1 MRKVTES
8 ASLTKRIR
16 RFKQK
21 ERKIV
26 FMSITV
32 LILTLSALILLM
44 MLELF
49 CCRFKGQSKK
59 ATYCIGSM
67 ISLIIIFLC
76 WWSDIKK
83 EAVIVAVSFVCYFGI
98 TITLKLTT
106 SFFVLGKNDKFDLR
120 AFIDLLCYNIQLF
133 LMSPDYVITKVCKDI
148 IWQAKDDRRKKMIQC
163 FNIENLLLS
172 IVLINFVSSFAKYVQ
187 LPTFNR
193 CLIVFLIIRIVS
205 RSVEIVIS
213 FVNDVCSSERKVS
226 SLNKHDRIALA
237 FTSILEL
244 VVLSIGIGYSCNP
257 EKGISNAVFE
267 ALNIIGNLPSSE
279 GELSCDKIA
288 MLFNALGCFT
298 LIGTVISSYIGE
310 SGKDTNK

>member
-1 MRKVTES
+1 MET
-8 ASLTKRIR
+8 AI
-16 RFKQK
+16 F
-21 ERKIV
+21 I
-26 FMSITV
+26 
-32 LILTLSALILLM
+32 LILSVLILLM
-44 MLELF
+44 MLELL

-59 ATYCIGSM
+59 AIYCIGSM

-76 WWSDIKK
+76 WWSNIKK
-83 EAVIVAVSFVCYFGI
+83 EAAIVAVSLVCYFGI
-98 TITLKLTT
+98 TIALKLIT
-106 SFFVLGKNDKFDLR
+106 SFLVLGKNDKFDLR
-120 AFIDLLCYNIQLF
+120 AFVNLLCYDIQLM

-148 IWQAKDDRRKKMIQC
+148 VWQTEGDRRKKIIQC

-172 IVLINFVSSFAKYVQ
+172 IVLITFVSSFAKYGQ
-187 LPTFNR
+187 LPTFSR

-213 FVNDVCSSERKVS
+213 FVNDVCSNERKATP
-226 SLNKHDRIALA
+226 LNKHDRIALA

-244 VVLSIGIGYSCNP
+244 VVLSVGITYSCSP
-257 EKGISNAVFE
+257 DKGISNAVFE

-310 SGKDTNK
+310 KR